1 MIATGIGPHPG
12 SDARGY
18 DEALRV
24 VFAELGEPGGHG
36 AARGLPY
43 LPQLPGRGPA
53 ADPVGRTLAVVA
65 ELGADL
71 QPAGWRLVGGSRSRS
86 GIDHRR
92 ARSLLAQDLDAAEAH
107 AHEWDG
113 DFKVQV
119 TGPWTLA
126 ARVERPRGD
135 KVLADHGARR
145 DLAEA
150 LAEGLREHVADVRR
164 RLPRAA
170 RLVVQVDEPA
180 LADVLGAKVPTA
192 SGFGKH
198 RAIDLPEA
206 SALLRV
212 VLEAVTEADAEPWV
226 RSAARGMPWG
236 LVAGAGAR
244 GLMVEPAALG
254 ADGHE
259 AVAEALES
267 GRVVVLGVVPETG
280 PAAVA
285 PAERVLRWLD
295 MVGLDPG
302 EVADR
307 LGVSPEV
314 GQAGAA
320 ADAAGVARALGGA
333 MAAARSLS

>member
-1 MIATGIGPHPG
+1 MIATGLGPHPG
-12 SDARGY
+12 SDARAY

-43 LPQLPGRGPA
+43 LPQLAGRGPA

-65 ELGADL
+65 DLGADL
-71 QPAGWRLVGGSRSRS
+71 QPAGWRLVGGSRSLS
-86 GIDHRR
+86 GVDHRR
-92 ARSLLAQDLDAAEAH
+92 ARSLLAQDLDALEAQ
-107 AHEWDG
+107 AQGWAG
-113 DFKVQV
+113 DVKVQV

-150 LAEGLREHVADVRR
+150 LAEGVASHIADLRR
-164 RLPRAA
+164 RLPGVAT
-170 RLVVQVDEPA
+170 LVVQVDEPA
-180 LADVLGAKVPTA
+180 LPDVLGAKVPTA

-206 SALLRV
+206 SAALGDV
-212 VLEAVTEADAEPWV
+212 IGAITAAGAEPWV
-226 RSAARGMPWG
+226 RSATPGMPWD
-236 LVAGAGAR
+236 LVSGAGAR
-244 GLMVEPAALG
+244 GLMGDPDALG

-259 AVAEALES
+259 AFAGALDG
-267 GRVVVLGVVPETG
+267 GRVVVLGVVPPAEPAG
-280 PAAVA
+280 PAVA
-285 PAERVLRWLD
+285 PVERALRWLD

-302 EVADR
+302 EVGDR
-307 LGVSPEV
+307 LGVSP
-314 GQAGAA
+314 
-320 ADAAGVARALGGA
+320 AAGIGDSAWAPRALGMA
-333 MAAARSLS
+333 MAVARSLS